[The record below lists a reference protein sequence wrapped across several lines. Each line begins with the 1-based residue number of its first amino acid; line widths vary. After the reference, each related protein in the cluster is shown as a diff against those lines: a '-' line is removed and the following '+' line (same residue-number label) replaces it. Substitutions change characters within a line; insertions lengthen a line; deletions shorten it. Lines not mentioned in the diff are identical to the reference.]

1 MRLSIL
7 LIFMFPSLVRPQAN
21 DTDAALYNVASH
33 AVMGGIGAL
42 INKKPDEKGGKVLL
56 KGMYQGALGGYLA
69 FESKRLVREFSR
81 TGNYAYLW
89 PSKLV
94 NTAGNSITYNA
105 ASNRNFWER
114 WHIDYGFSYLEYD
127 FKREKRLRYRVLPFA
142 LYGNISGFA
151 TAKFDLRRTLYT
163 GQFVFEDRGFNTTD
177 NELSGKARPNTI
189 YFDTNLRDIKI
200 KEVIAHELTHVYQF
214 NHFFAAN
221 AYLNGPMA
229 KWDQKSSFLRG
240 YHKVFK
246 TDFNVPL
253 LRGLYSLERSFGG
266 DYEDLF
272 FEREAFYYS
281 RQRF

>member
-1 MRLSIL
+1 
-7 LIFMFPSLVRPQAN
+7 MFPSLVRPQAN

-42 INKKPDEKGGKVLL
+42 INKKPDEKRGKVLL

-69 FESKRLVREFSR
+69 FESKRLVRQFSR

-163 GQFVFEDRGFNTTD
+163 GQFVFEDS
-177 NELSGKARPNTI
+177 ELKSN
-189 YFDTNLRDIKI
+189 FVD
-200 KEVIAHELTHVYQF
+200 EVAGVAQVSTVYYDSSLKGLENREIIAHELVHVYQY
-214 NHFFAAN
+214 NDFFAAN

-229 KWDQKSSFLRG
+229 VWDQKSPLLRT

-246 TDFNVPL
+246 TDFNWL
-253 LRGLYSLERSFGG
+253 LKSGLYGLESTLGVG
-266 DYEDLF
+266 YEDLF